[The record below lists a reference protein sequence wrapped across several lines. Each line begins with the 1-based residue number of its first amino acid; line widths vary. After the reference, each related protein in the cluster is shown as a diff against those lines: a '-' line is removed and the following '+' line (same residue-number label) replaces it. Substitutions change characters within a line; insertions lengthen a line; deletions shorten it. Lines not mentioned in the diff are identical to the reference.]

1 MKRDLSCPETIY
13 DNKSSSGTQS
23 YATPTSSTT
32 TGQLPTASDSAY
44 KPYIPA
50 STAPA
55 SSFASASTMIHPA
68 HALPHSLASR
78 IAETDKAWGTT
89 TPSHQQYQPQSQYAP
104 QHSPRH
110 DTAQQ
115 PQPSF
120 GGFVPTNQF
129 AAFSSPTFPINTAAS
144 AEPEPASSSSSY
156 ISAASQAKRDT
167 LIAIP
172 PAYQGYTNSTS
183 DTYTNSYSNNNNN
196 LTSPPTHNYDPPA
209 VVAPSTLTAEQKK

>member
-1 MKRDLSCPETIY
+1 MKRDLSSPESVY
-13 DNKSSSGTQS
+13 NNKSTSGTHS

-32 TGQLPTASDSAY
+32 TGQLSTTSDSAY

-55 SSFASASTMIHPA
+55 SSFAPASTMIHPTP
-68 HALPHSLASR
+68 ALPHSLASR
-78 IAETDKAWGTT
+78 IAETDKSWGTT
-89 TPSHQQYQPQSQYAP
+89 TPSHQQYQPQPQYAP

-110 DTAQQ
+110 DTAPPQQ
-115 PQPSF
+115 QSF

-129 AAFSSPTFPINTAAS
+129 AAFSSPTLPINTTV
-144 AEPEPASSSSSY
+144 PAGLVPASSSSY

-172 PAYQGYTNSTS
+172 PAYQGYTNNNSANNKNN
-183 DTYTNSYSNNNNN
+183 YTCSNSGI
-196 LTSPPTHNYDPPA
+196 TSPPTQNYDPPA